1 MRSKFDYEFMLGLM
15 ILTFVRVLN
24 SVNFHFVPI
33 LLTISG
39 SNDDN
44 STNEAWIVGVVLS
57 RSRLC

>member
-1 MRSKFDYEFMLGLM
+1 MRSKFDYDFILGLA
-15 ILTFVRVLN
+15 ILIFVRVPN
-24 SVNFHFVPI
+24 SFNFHFVPA

-57 RSRLC
+57 GSRLC